1 MAYGSI
7 EVQISVK
14 LSKRRKLLL
23 IALAAADKIIQLK
36 TTDKLRN
43 LIINRSIKLVPVKH
57 EEGTPEGEKTLP

>member
-1 MAYGSI
+1 MAYRSI

-23 IALAAADKIIQLK
+23 IALAAADKIIRLK

-57 EEGTPEGEKTLP
+57 EEGTSESEKTLP